1 MIKTKKAM
9 NNLFDKFKKQRH
21 RPAPQEPEPTHERTI
36 PPHIVA
42 CRVCGGKGET
52 DGTVCPQCQGSG
64 RVARSKDFCNGIRAG
79 NQSKIIKYESI

>member
-1 MIKTKKAM
+1 MIKTKKTM
-9 NNLFDKFKKQRH
+9 NNLFDKFKKQRR

-64 RVARSKDFCNGIRAG
+64 RVIVSHEVKTFVTAYIPSTGTFGKG
-79 NQSKIIKYESI
+79 